1 MWSYI
6 VLLQL
11 KCEGCGELTE
21 KEIGVR
27 LSLGNGKGAPHLV
40 RKVNPLSRSLAS
52 YNITIYNYCIVS
64 VNGHRDLIGPCLNF
78 PL

>member
-6 VLLQL
+6 VFLQL

-52 YNITIYNYCIVS
+52 SNITNWALLKFSLV
-64 VNGHRDLIGPCLNF
+64 VQVL
-78 PL
+78 